1 MHAVTITQNRSN
13 YWTGFGVLMA
23 LGLLIV
29 SAVGMIVSWPIEMTF
44 EWILF
49 SILFLGALVLGG
61 NYVYWLFLPR
71 NAVFSVSAEQIR
83 IEDQPVFKWVTRTFS
98 PSEVV
103 EISYS
108 SESGSRLKTRDG
120 KVYILS
126 DVIMM
131 QRAAIFA
138 AIAAQHP
145 HIALKGNHQP
155 NKPEMATPSKPSDL
169 I

>member
-1 MHAVTITQNRSN
+1 
-13 YWTGFGVLMA
+13 MA

-138 AIAAQHP
+138 AIAARHP

-155 NKPEMATPSKPSDL
+155 NKPQMATPRKPSD
-169 I
+169 